1 LRIRFNI
8 KAAAKPSFE
17 NVSGSSS
24 LTFVMSRNMHEGIWK
39 VLRKFRKSQMS
50 SAAFTSTTKS
60 ALKAL
65 IEREAIRT
73 GSRTVAYEI
82 VAQTIGAST
91 SWIRKFLAYDDAVAE
106 PRYTLFHN
114 IASYYDSICTRVEQE
129 QQTERAKYAALKV
142 ELDAV
147 AKSFDRLVDG
157 STRTGAIAK
166 TPATEGE

>member
-1 LRIRFNI
+1 
-8 KAAAKPSFE
+8 
-17 NVSGSSS
+17 
-24 LTFVMSRNMHEGIWK
+24 
-39 VLRKFRKSQMS
+39 MS
-50 SAAFTSTTKS
+50 SAEFTATTKS

-91 SWIRKFLAYDDAVAE
+91 SWIRKFLAYDDVVAE
-106 PRYTLFHN
+106 PRYELFHN
-114 IASYYDSICTRVEQE
+114 IVAYYYDSICTRVEQE

-147 AKSFDRLVDG
+147 TAGFDRLVDG
-157 STRTGAIAK
+157 ANGPPLGATRAAK
-166 TPATEGE
+166 MEEGE